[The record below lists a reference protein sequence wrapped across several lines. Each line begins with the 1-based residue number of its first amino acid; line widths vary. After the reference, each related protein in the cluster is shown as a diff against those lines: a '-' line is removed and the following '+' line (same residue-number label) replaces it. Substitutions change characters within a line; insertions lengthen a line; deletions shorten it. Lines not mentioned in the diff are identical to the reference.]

1 MSRVGAW
8 PDILREEDE
17 GFGTD
22 VHGSGW
28 LRQATLERDDS
39 LGGKG
44 GLRVYGDAVMGY
56 VFNG

>member
-1 MSRVGAW
+1 MSRGGAW
-8 PDILREEDE
+8 SDILHEEDE

-39 LGGKG
+39 LGA
-44 GLRVYGDAVMGY
+44 LRISGNAMQGCYI
-56 VFNG
+56 NG